1 MSGIEPWISRSWN
14 RIQVNEG
21 LEERFE
27 RRQEQAERERIPGRL
42 FLAVLKSD
50 DARVYVNMS
59 VWESRNA
66 FQDRRGFGAFKRA
79 HEGGIEGAVA
89 GPPQLTM
96 GGRGKRPGPIAVRR
110 LRVGMA

>member
-1 MSGIEPWISRSWN
+1 MLVVWN

-21 LEERFE
+21 FEERFE

-42 FLAVLKSD
+42 FFAVLKSD

-66 FQDRRGFGAFKRA
+66 FQDWRGSDAFKRA
-79 HEGGIEGAVA
+79 HQGGMEGAVA
-89 GPPQLTM
+89 GPPQLN
-96 GGRGKRPGPIAVRR
+96 IAEVIYGEGS
-110 LRVGMA
+110 VPAP